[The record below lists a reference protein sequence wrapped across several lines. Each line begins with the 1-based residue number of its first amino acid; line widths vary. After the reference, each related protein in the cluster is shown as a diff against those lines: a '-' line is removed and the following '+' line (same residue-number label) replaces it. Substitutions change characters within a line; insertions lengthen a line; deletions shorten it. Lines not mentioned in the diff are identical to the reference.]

1 MNRYLYIII
10 LTLLSSEADAQAT
23 VADVPRL
30 VVNISIDQLRSDYLE
45 TYMPLYGKDGF
56 RKLMADG
63 ALYTNAEMPFAPV
76 DRASATAAL
85 ITGSA
90 PFSNG
95 IIAETW
101 ISRKSLQPI
110 SCVTEQMSLL
120 TPRGDAPAP
129 TNMLVSTIGDELK
142 IASKNAAKVF
152 SVAADA
158 DAAVLLAG
166 HNADCAMWV
175 SPESG
180 LWTTSTYYNKITP
193 SWVVTFNRANTPS
206 SKLKT
211 MNSLFGGR
219 SRYAD
224 YVKSPIVNS
233 DITNMALMCVA
244 SEHLGYDQT
253 TDLLN
258 IQYTGAISA
267 TVAPKDVYVKLDDAI
282 GRLVTTIEQ
291 RIGAGRVLFVVSSTG
306 YYDEETIDYKTYMVP
321 AGTVYINRTAN
332 LLNMY
337 LSAIYGQ
344 ARYVE
349 AFYDN
354 HIYIDHKLIERKKVR
369 LNEVL
374 EKARE
379 MLILSDG
386 ISDAHTVFSLADAR
400 DRHTQLLRNGTSATV
415 SGDIIVDIDPGWK
428 LLNEET
434 NRQQPWKKCGAYTPI
449 IIYGNGVKQKVVDEV
464 VSVDR
469 IAPTIANAIRIRA
482 PNASKA
488 RPLR

>member
-1 MNRYLYIII
+1 MNRYIYIII
-10 LTLLSSEADAQAT
+10 LSLLASEAEAQSV
-23 VADVPRL
+23 VADAPRL

-45 TYMPLYGKDGF
+45 TYMPLFGKDGF
-56 RKLMADG
+56 RRLIANG
-63 ALYTNAEMPFAPV
+63 ALYTSAEVPFVPV

-85 ITGSA
+85 ITGSS
-90 PFSNG
+90 PFYNG
-95 IIAETW
+95 ITSETW
-101 ISRKSLQPI
+101 ISRKSLQPV
-110 SCVTEQMSLL
+110 SCTTEQSSLL

-142 IASKNAAKVF
+142 ISTKNASKVY
-152 SVAADA
+152 SVAAAA

-166 HNADCAMWV
+166 HNADCALWV
-175 SPESG
+175 SSESG

-206 SKLKT
+206 GKLKT

-219 SRYAD
+219 SHYAD
-224 YVKSPIVNS
+224 YVKSPLVNS

-253 TDLLN
+253 PDLLN
-258 IQYTGAISA
+258 IQYTGAVTAIA
-267 TVAPKDVYVKLDDAI
+267 GPKEVYQKLDDAI

-291 RIGAGRVLFVVSSTG
+291 RIGTGKVLFVVSSTG
-306 YYDEETIDYKTYMVP
+306 YYDEETIDYKPYMVP
-321 AGTVYINRTAN
+321 SGTVYINRTAN

-354 HIYIDHKLIERKKVR
+354 QIYIDHKLVERKKVR

-386 ISDAHTVFSLADAR
+386 ISDAHTTFSLADTR
-400 DRHTQLLRNGTSATV
+400 DRHAQMLRSGSNTDV
-415 SGDIIVDIDPGWK
+415 SGDIILDIAPGWK
-428 LLNEET
+428 VLNEET
-434 NRQQPWKKCGAYTPI
+434 HRQQPWKKYGAYTPI
-449 IIYGNGVKQKVVDEV
+449 IIYGSGVKQKVVDIEV
-464 VSVDR
+464 TIDR

-488 RPLR
+488 RALR